1 MDWARADRIDPCAS
15 MAQEPYVPR
24 DLAAAMAEA
33 SDDGNDEE
41 ALRWITSKTRAREEK
56 ARKKSAKESVK
67 GKPKV
72 VREARV
78 ARGAASGSASAEP
91 PSQAVPPPS
100 AHLSSPPPRA
110 SSTEAARWSR
120 EGGGVLRSAD
130 LAVGSRKRS
139 SMDARAEEDSISKEQ
154 RRAAREARARA
165 PPPEAAIPEDEDEGE
180 GGVDE
185 QEEEEGCGDDQEPE
199 EGDLPAEEAGEE
211 EEDEPAGK
219 AADAAAHQYEEDLRG
234 EGASVDD
241 PKPREN
247 DGRPPPRAG
256 IRRVR

>member
-72 VREARV
+72 VRKARV

-165 PPPEAAIPEDEDEGE
+165 PESAIPEDEDEGE